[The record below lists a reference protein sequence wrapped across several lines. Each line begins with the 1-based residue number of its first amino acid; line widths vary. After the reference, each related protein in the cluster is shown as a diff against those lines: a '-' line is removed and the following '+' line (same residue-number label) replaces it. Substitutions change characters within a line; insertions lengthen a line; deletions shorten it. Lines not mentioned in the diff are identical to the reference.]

1 MSKLKYKYDI
11 VIIETKSSRLELDM
25 PKTIS
30 KEDEKVITEKV
41 GELDQQFNKNSERYK
56 VIRSIIEKQGNSKD

>member
-11 VIIETKSSRLELDM
+11 VIIETKSSRLDLDM
-25 PKTIS
+25 PRTIS
-30 KEDEKVITEKV
+30 KEDEKIITEKV
-41 GELDQQFNKNSERYK
+41 GELDQQFSKNSERYK